1 MMRGPALAL
10 AAAAAVLLLLVAGE
24 WLGGELRLARIASP
38 APLARVAGGPVAAAG
53 ETAAPEE
60 SIATWVATALA
71 RPLMSASR
79 RPAAVAGGAGLALS
93 NGLPRLAGT
102 VFKADGPTAVFA
114 RDDSGHA
121 VIVRQGSML
130 GPYRVTRIEPDL
142 VTLTGPDGVSHPLH
156 PTFGEA
162 PEGAGP
168 RGPYLPGPMNMPGT
182 LPGVMQPP
190 QFQPP
195 DQSDN

>member
-10 AAAAAVLLLLVAGE
+10 ALFAAGLLMLVAGE
-24 WLGGELRLARIASP
+24 WLAGEMRLAHIAAP
-38 APLARVAGGPVAAAG
+38 APPARLAGGPAAAAG

-60 SIATWVATALA
+60 SITAWVATALA

-79 RPAAVAGGAGLALS
+79 RPAAVAGGSGLALS

-121 VIVRQGSML
+121 VIVRQGGML
-130 GPYRVTRIEPDL
+130 GAYRVTRIEPDR
-142 VTLTGPDGVSHPLH
+142 VTLTGPDGAAQTLH
-156 PTFGEA
+156 PTFGQGQ
-162 PEGAGP
+162 EGVGP
-168 RGPYLPGPMNMPGT
+168 RGPYLPGPMNMPGA